1 MVFHHHCYIAA
12 PSAVNYNSFMARR
25 AQPHKESVPPTLT
38 PQRALELLRQQLA
51 RIDEI
56 KRLRYDDPVVKKWEL
71 TTENILHGAL
81 GKPDGEMHSNTYEFV
96 HCYGGSVHFNMSG
109 GELQR
114 NHQTQ
119 TENRKAVLES
129 IIEQLEILAPPAAQ
143 VAPGQYQFHPEIERV
158 SGQLYRDGHYK
169 QAALEAYIRVIE
181 EVRARSGL
189 VLDGDSLMNHAF
201 GCENQTPVIQFNSLQ
216 SQEERDEQKGLMFL
230 YKGIVGLRNSKAH
243 SNRLFNDPRR
253 AHEYLA
259 LASLLMRLLEI
270 ATANPIP

>member
-1 MVFHHHCYIAA
+1 
-12 PSAVNYNSFMARR
+12 MARR

-38 PQRALELLRQQLA
+38 PQRAVELLRQQLA

-56 KRLRYDDPVVKKWEL
+56 KQMRYDDPEVKKWRL
-71 TTENILHGAL
+71 TTENILHGVL
-81 GKPDGEMHSNTYEFV
+81 GKPDGEPNSNTYEFV
-96 HCYGGSVHFNMSG
+96 HAHGGPLHVNMSP

-114 NHQTQ
+114 NHQIQTQ
-119 TENRKAVLES
+119 NRKAILES
-129 IIEQLEILAPPAAQ
+129 VIEQLEILAPPAAQ

-158 SGQLYRDGHYK
+158 SGQLYRDGHHK

-189 VLDGDSLMNHAF
+189 ALDGDSLMNRAF

-270 ATANPIP
+270 ATVNPIP